1 MKLAFEPIWPWPLIV
16 LACVIMLF
24 VVRLG
29 YPRRIQHLPVIWRRL
44 LVGLR
49 IAIVLLITLWL
60 LRPAAVLVS
69 NDRSDAVL
77 YVVMDSSR
85 SMGTPDCTGGITRRQ
100 ELLQLYDAAKPYLD
114 EIGET
119 VEVRL
124 RDLSEDMKVIDAPD
138 AAADGRMTAIGANL
152 EALAKEAAR
161 ERIAAVL
168 LWSDGKQAVSGEK
181 DIDPIQTA
189 RLAGRQNSPIY
200 TVVMGTSE
208 VQTTTLDL
216 GVSELDIA
224 RDVFIRNVV
233 PIKVRLKSFGAEGRD
248 CRVRVL
254 VEDRAQLP
262 NGKTGEM
269 IAVRPSRDNM
279 TLKVHR
285 PADAAED
292 VVLDL
297 QFVPEQSGE
306 IKVAVEVEVLSD
318 EVRRTNNRVETIIR
332 VRSGGIRV
340 AYFDRLRPE
349 YKWLRRINVS
359 SRVQLDHMN
368 LYPAPFSA
376 RNQFNDDWFTP
387 GNYDAF
393 IIGDVS
399 ADLFGEERLQKLY
412 ACCELGAG
420 LMMIG
425 GEDSFGGGGYHRT
438 PLARLL
444 PVSMSDGDQQLTDD
458 IQMLPTRAAIHN
470 PILQIAPP
478 DQNKQRWNDLPPLT
492 GANALRIRDG
502 GAAQKLAVS
511 PSGMPLLIGQNVGA
525 SNVLAFA
532 GDTTWQWAVD
542 EDWAVEAHQRFWR
555 QVIFWLTKMENDGD
569 SRLWINVEP
578 RDLNP
583 GSVAELA
590 FELRDDEGI
599 PLSGVKYDVSVKS
612 PDGKNEMVPVRAVDA
627 RGEGDFRDTMSPGD
641 YWGTVAAADADGT
654 MNYATTRF
662 IVNRRDPELDNPVA
676 DPSLM
681 RELAHVSAG
690 DFLTSDDMLERLKR
704 WADEGLP
711 SLEVK
716 RSERITLWD
725 NWISLLLFVVL
736 LCVEWWCR
744 KKRGLV

>member
-1 MKLAFEPIWPWPLIV
+1 MKLAFAPIWPWPLVV
-16 LACVIMLF
+16 LACIIMLF
-24 VVRLG
+24 VVRVG
-29 YPRRIQHLPVIWRRL
+29 YPRRIRHLPAVWRRL
-44 LVGLR
+44 LIGLR
-49 IAIVLLITLWL
+49 IAIVLLITSWL
-60 LRPAAVLVS
+60 LRPAAVLES

-77 YVVMDSSR
+77 YVVMDGSG
-85 SMGTPDCTGGITRRQ
+85 SMSTPDGAGGVTRRQ

-114 EIGET
+114 AIGET
-119 VEVRL
+119 VEIRL
-124 RDLSEDMKVIDAPD
+124 RDLAEDMTAIEVPD
-138 AAADGRMTAIGANL
+138 AAAAGRMTAIGANL
-152 EALAKEAAR
+152 ETLAKEATR
-161 ERIAAVL
+161 ERIAAIL
-168 LWSDGKQAVSGEK
+168 FWSDGKQAVSSDK
-181 DIDPIQTA
+181 DIDPIQAA
-189 RLAGRQNSPIY
+189 RLSGRQNSPIY
-200 TVVMGTSE
+200 TVVVGSSE

-233 PIKVRLKSFGAEGRD
+233 PIKVRLKSFGAEGRE

-262 NGKTGEM
+262 NGNTGEM
-269 IAVRPSRDNM
+269 REVRPSRDNR
-279 TLKVHR
+279 TLQVHR
-285 PADAAED
+285 PANTAED
-292 VVLDL
+292 VTLDL
-297 QFVPEQSGE
+297 QFVPEQAGE
-306 IKVAVEVEVLSD
+306 IKVAVEVEVLD
-318 EVRRTNNRVETIIR
+318 GEVRRTNNRVETIIR

-359 SRVQLDHMN
+359 SRVQLDHMHI
-368 LYPAPFSA
+368 YPAEFA
-376 RNQFNDDWFTP
+376 DRNDFNDDWFTP

-399 ADLFGEERLQKLY
+399 ADLFGAERLQKLY

-420 LMMIG
+420 FMMIG

-444 PVSMSDGDQQLTDD
+444 PVSMRDDDQQLTDD
-458 IQMLPTRAAIHN
+458 IPMVPTRLATS
-470 PILQIAPP
+470 ILQIAPP

-502 GAAQKLAVS
+502 GAAQVLAES
-511 PSGMPLLIGQNVGA
+511 PNGMPLLIRQNVGA
-525 SNVLAFA
+525 SRVLAFA

-555 QVIFWLTKMENDGD
+555 QIIFWLTKMENDGD
-569 SRLWINVEP
+569 SRLWINVES

-583 GSVAELA
+583 GAFAELS
-590 FELRDDEGI
+590 FGLRDVDGV
-599 PLSGVKYDVSVKS
+599 PQAGVKYDVSVQR
-612 PDGKNEMVPVRAVDA
+612 PDGNNEAVAARAEDA
-627 RGEGDFRDTMSPGD
+627 YGAGDFQHTMTPGD
-641 YWGTVAAADADGT
+641 YWATVSAADADGSL
-654 MNYATTRF
+654 NFATTRF
-662 IVNRRDPELDNPVA
+662 LVSARDPELDNPVA

-690 DFLTSDDMLERLKR
+690 DFLTSDDMLERLKQ
-704 WADEGLP
+704 WADDGLP

-725 NWISLLLFVVL
+725 NWISLLLFVIL
-736 LCVEWWCR
+736 LCVEWLCR

>member
-1 MKLAFEPIWPWPLIV
+1 MKLAFAPIWPWPLVV
-16 LACVIMLF
+16 LACILMLF
-24 VVRLG
+24 VVRVG
-29 YPRRIQHLPVIWRRL
+29 YPRRIRHLPAFWRRL

-49 IAIVLLITLWL
+49 IAIVLLITSWL
-60 LRPAAVLVS
+60 LRPAAVLES

-77 YVVMDSSR
+77 YVVMDGSG
-85 SMGTPDCTGGITRRQ
+85 SMNTPDGAGGMTRRQ

-114 EIGET
+114 VIGET

-124 RDLSEDMKVIDAPD
+124 RDLAEGMMAIEVPE

-152 EALAKEAAR
+152 ETLAKEATR
-161 ERIAAVL
+161 ERIAAIL
-168 LWSDGKQAVSGEK
+168 FWSDGKQAVSSDK
-181 DIDPIQTA
+181 DIDPIQAA
-189 RLAGRQNSPIY
+189 RLSGRQNSPIY
-200 TVVMGTSE
+200 TVVVGSSE
-208 VQTTTLDL
+208 VQATTLDL
-216 GVSELDIA
+216 GVSELDVA

-233 PIKVRLKSFGAEGRD
+233 PIKVRLNSFGAEGRE

-254 VEDRAQLP
+254 VEDRAQLA

-269 IAVRPSRDNM
+269 REVRPSKDNI

-285 PADAAED
+285 PADTTED
-292 VVLDL
+292 VTLDL
-297 QFVPEQSGE
+297 QFVPEQAGE
-306 IKVAVEVEVLSD
+306 IKIAVEVEVLDD

-359 SRVQLDHMN
+359 SRVQLDHMHI
-368 LYPAPFSA
+368 YPAEFA
-376 RNQFNDDWFTP
+376 DRNDFNDDWFIP

-420 LMMIG
+420 FMMIG

-444 PVSMSDGDQQLTDD
+444 PVSMTDGDQQLTDD
-458 IQMLPTRAAIHN
+458 IPMLPTRLATRN

-502 GAAQKLAVS
+502 GAAQILAES
-511 PSGMPLLIGQNVGA
+511 PTGMPLLIGQNTGA
-525 SNVLAFA
+525 SRVLAFA

-542 EDWAVEAHQRFWR
+542 EAWAVEAHQRFWR
-555 QVIFWLTKMENDGD
+555 QIIFWLTKMENGGD

-583 GSVAELA
+583 GA
-590 FELRDDEGI
+590 FAGLSFGLRDVDGV
-599 PLSGVKYDVSVKS
+599 PQAGVKYDVSIQG
-612 PDGKNEMVPVRAVDA
+612 PGGDNEVVAARTEDA
-627 RGEGDFRDTMSPGD
+627 YGAGDFQNTMTPGD
-641 YWGTVAAADADGT
+641 YWATVSAADTDGSL
-654 MNYATTRF
+654 NFATTRF
-662 IVNRRDPELDNPVA
+662 LVSARDPELDNPVA
-676 DPSLM
+676 VPALM

-690 DFLTSDDMLERLKR
+690 DFLTSDDMLERLR
-704 WADEGLP
+704 QWADDGLP

-725 NWISLLLFVVL
+725 NWISLLLFVIL
-736 LCVEWWCR
+736 LSVEWLCR